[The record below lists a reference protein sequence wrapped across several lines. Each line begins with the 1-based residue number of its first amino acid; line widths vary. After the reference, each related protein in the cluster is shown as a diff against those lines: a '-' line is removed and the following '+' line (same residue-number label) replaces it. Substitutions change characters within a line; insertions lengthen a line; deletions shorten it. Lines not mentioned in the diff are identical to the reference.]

1 MINISNLKLNPKN
14 PRKISKKNLEKLCKS
29 IKKFEKMLSIRPI
42 IVDENNMV
50 LGGNMRLKSLKKLG
64 YKEIPDEWVK
74 KISDLNEEEK
84 KQFLIKDNLEYGEFD
99 EDILKLEFDD
109 FDLKDWDLDLDFEMD
124 WGDDEEEDIKE
135 DECPALKKESIVKIG
150 DKWILGNNIL
160 KCGDSTKKEDVE
172 DLINDNKINL
182 IITDPP
188 YEFISKNPNGGGFM
202 NNNNKKHLEKIK
214 KTFGMSFE
222 PQTFFN
228 IIKDKLEKFNSYIF
242 TNKNLIRD
250 YINLAEQNNFSWD
263 ILIWKKINPVPL
275 NNNHYLIDKEYCFY
289 IKNKSS
295 YFNKKLDFD
304 NYKTINEFP
313 IGKKYTSHPTEKPVD
328 LLKKYIKISSQENE
342 IILDLFGG
350 SGSTLIACE
359 QLNRRCFVQEICPLF
374 SQLIIDRYINFKQNN
389 GKDVFLLKDGKKIP
403 YKEII
408 KKNDKT
414 IHNNNS

>member
-109 FDLKDWDLDLDFEMD
+109 FDLKDLKEWDLDLDFEMD

-150 DKWILGNNIL
+150 DKWLLGNHVL
-160 KCGDSTKKEDVE
+160 KCGDSTKKENID
-172 DLINDNKINL
+172 DLMDNEKAD
-182 IITDPP
+182 IILTDPP
-188 YEFISKNPNGGGFM
+188 YGMNLDTDFSSMKGIGKGNKYRNVKGDNNDFNYELINIIFNNFDYCKEIFLFGADYYAEIIPNRNKGSWIVWDKMQNGEGVNDKYDKMFGSNFELCWSKSRHKRALARILWKGIFGLNDKTED
-202 NNNNKKHLEKIK
+202 NKKRVHPTQKPIK
-214 KTFGMSFE
+214 LCIWF
-222 PQTFFN
+222 
-228 IIKDKLEKFNSYIF
+228 LEKFS
-242 TNKNLIRD
+242 KKENL
-250 YINLAEQNNFSWD
+250 
-263 ILIWKKINPVPL
+263 V
-275 NNNHYLIDKEYCFY
+275 
-289 IKNKSS
+289 
-295 YFNKKLDFD
+295 
-304 NYKTINEFP
+304 
-313 IGKKYTSHPTEKPVD
+313 VD
-328 LLKKYIKISSQENE
+328 LY
-342 IILDLFGG
+342 GG

-359 QLNRRCFVQEICPLF
+359 LLDRRCRMMELDELYCQV
-374 SQLIIDRYINFKQNN
+374 IIDRYVNFKQNN
-389 GKDVFLLKDGKKIP
+389 GEDVFLLKDEKKIP